1 MNGPLCPGLIWKRR
15 FWNYTGNCLSR
26 RKESYY
32 FRQCFPPPAMG
43 RFTQRRPA
51 NEISQWALA
60 LPGQNLPH
68 HSGRVAGGLAG
79 KEAVTVAELTYSVTE
94 AAQALGVSRRT
105 MRCRSRRAPPGMITG
120 SSLTAGRFGGTGKL
134 F

>member
-32 FRQCFPPPAMG
+32 FRQCFPPPAMR

-105 MRCRSRRAPPGMITG
+105 MY
-120 SSLTAGRFGGTGKL
+120 GGQKEAAQSATNTLSGKETPHQP
-134 F
+134 